1 MFLLCS
7 SKLKRDVS
15 GRKNLGWN
23 TQATS
28 FISEHGSEGCE
39 CDTLTSLISFDIF
52 NNLAWM
58 FSAALAPVHSLCF
71 DYSPDPGSLVSLV
84 KWLSF
89 QPSKLTLWECKI
101 FRTFS
106 LQLFFFLILE
116 AGTTFSFTQFTWLAF
131 STSVGCQEL
140 PPHDTLQN
148 ECISCWNLT
157 PRLFTCLSAPLLL
170 LRVGFDK
177 QKDTAA
183 VITALWGCLG
193 HCGNTVISQSVFGE
207 QILRGKDGGAVT
219 VACGICC
226 DLSLQILTRFP
237 HLLMLCP
244 TC

>member
-1 MFLLCS
+1 MCACINLRQRIFSWCYFMFLLCS

-58 FSAALAPVHSLCF
+58 FSAAPAPAHSLCF

-116 AGTTFSFTQFTWLAF
+116 AGTTFSFTVHLVGFFHFCGMPRTSPTWYFTEW
-131 STSVGCQEL
+131 VY
-140 PPHDTLQN
+140 
-148 ECISCWNLT
+148 
-157 PRLFTCLSAPLLL
+157 LLL
-170 LRVGFDK
+170 KFDPK
-177 QKDTAA
+177 TLHLFVCSPAA
-183 VITALWGCLG
+183 SSSWLWQTEGYCCGDHSPLG
-193 HCGNTVISQSVFGE
+193 MSRPLWEHSDFSKCFWRTDPKG
-207 QILRGKDGGAVT
+207 
-219 VACGICC
+219 
-226 DLSLQILTRFP
+226 
-237 HLLMLCP
+237 
-244 TC
+244 

>member
-58 FSAALAPVHSLCF
+58 FSAAPAPAHSLCF

-89 QPSKLTLWECKI
+89 QPSKLTLWESKI
-101 FRTFS
+101 FRTFPYNSSSS
-106 LQLFFFLILE
+106 LSWKRVRPFLSHSSPGWLF
-116 AGTTFSFTQFTWLAF
+116 
-131 STSVGCQEL
+131 
-140 PPHDTLQN
+140 
-148 ECISCWNLT
+148 
-157 PRLFTCLSAPLLL
+157 PLLW
-170 LRVGFDK
+170 DAK
-177 QKDTAA
+177 
-183 VITALWGCLG
+183 
-193 HCGNTVISQSVFGE
+193 N
-207 QILRGKDGGAVT
+207 
-219 VACGICC
+219 
-226 DLSLQILTRFP
+226 FP
-237 HLLMLCP
+237 HLILYRMSVSPAEIWPQDSSLVCLLP
-244 TC
+244 CCFFELALTNRRILLRWSQPSGDVSAIVGTQWFLKVFLENRS